1 MQIVVRLAAIIV
13 ASLHSILSSMEHNN
27 YWIEL
32 ELQTVH
38 WKPTCLTTG
47 GCVNPRFKVSE
58 SNKFN
63 TEMIA
68 ISWSITENFVEV
80 GILRSKF

>member
-1 MQIVVRLAAIIV
+1 MQMLIGLAVITATRF
-13 ASLHSILSSMEHNN
+13 HPILSSMQYDIN

-47 GCVNPRFKVSE
+47 GCVNPRFRVSK

-63 TEMIA
+63 AEIIA

-80 GILRSKF
+80 IFQN